1 MYRIPQHLREVKRR
15 LEVLTYQEWVSRLA
29 VVIGAIGV
37 VVIGAKVEK
46 NGFDF
51 GSKYAWRQKQP
62 LELARFIGSIP
73 YLVQWNGVRSCKCYI
88 PGLTRLFLP
97 F

>member
-1 MYRIPQHLREVKRR
+1 MYRIPQYLREVKRR

-37 VVIGAKVEK
+37 VMIGAKVEK

-51 GSKYAWRQKQP
+51 GSK
-62 LELARFIGSIP
+62 
-73 YLVQWNGVRSCKCYI
+73 
-88 PGLTRLFLP
+88 
-97 F
+97 